1 MRSGERPEAAE
12 AAYQD
17 AVRVVM
23 RELFRRCAEARGL
36 TPPGEVLPT
45 DAEPDQALVAELET
59 GLARF
64 DVSSIEQFGYAYES
78 LLGATDRKHAGAHY
92 TPRVL
97 ADEVVE
103 HALTPLLDGKAVLD
117 LRLLDIA
124 TGSGIFL
131 VSAAHLLAAR
141 DPDGPSLREVVT
153 TCLYGADI
161 NPTTVEICRLS
172 LWLLAGDSD
181 LPLSFLDDRIR
192 HGDSLLDAD
201 GVGDRT
207 PVDWSR
213 HAPEVMAAGGF
224 DAVIGNPPFLGVK
237 NIRGAVGGAVRDHYA
252 ATLLGG
258 ESGRSDLVV
267 FFVARAA
274 QLSAGVVALVVPD
287 AISEGDSAKFGLGRA
302 LAAGYRLYRA
312 ETSRPWPGAAGVR
325 IALVWL
331 ERLPEAVTPVV
342 LDGHGVASI
351 GPGLGRVD
359 AQPRGDRERG
369 VPSWMPHGY
378 QATIVLGKSLVLSRA
393 AATELVEADPR
404 TAAWI
409 KDYLSGED
417 LVSTLGPTSS
427 RQVLDLG
434 SAELETLRGV
444 PALGP
449 VLDAVRAE
457 REAQFAKYPQL
468 VNRWWGFLNPVDRLY
483 DALAGLPEAIAL
495 SKHAKYI
502 WPVVVP
508 TGPVFSNGTIVYPT
522 GDRAVY
528 AFLASTPHRLWAVD
542 EGGSR
547 LNQSFRYNP
556 SRLLAT
562 YPFPDAVDSARP
574 AGEQL
579 ADAVAAAQ
587 AALGVGITEL
597 LNQVHRDA
605 PVPAVV
611 NAVRRAL
618 VEVDRAVL
626 AAHGIDDPV
635 EHGVNQVGDRAW
647 FGPDPASE
655 AAIKAHLLG

>member
-1 MRSGERPEAAE
+1 MRTGDR
-12 AAYQD
+12 AYET

-23 RELFRRCAEARGL
+23 RQLFARCAESRGL
-36 TPPGEVLPT
+36 VPSSEVLRT
-45 DAEPDQALVAELET
+45 DGEADPALVAELEI

-64 DVSSIEQFGYAYES
+64 EVTGIEQFGYAYES
-78 LLGATDRKHAGAHY
+78 LLGAADRKHAGAHY

-103 HALTPLLDGKAVLD
+103 HALAPLVTAPEDVLR

-131 VSAAHLLAAR
+131 VCAAR
-141 DPDGPSLREVVT
+141 FLAERFPDGPGLREIIT
-153 TCLYGADI
+153 TCLYGADV

-172 LWLLAGDSD
+172 LWLLAGDPD
-181 LPLSFLDDRIR
+181 LPLTFLDDRIR
-192 HGDSLLDAD
+192 YGDALLDDD
-201 GVGDRT
+201 GVSDRT

-237 NIRGAVGGAVRDHYA
+237 NIRGAVGREVRDHYA
-252 ATLLGG
+252 ATLLDG

-267 FFVARAA
+267 FFLARAT
-274 QLSAGVVALVVPD
+274 QLSRGVVALIVPD
-287 AISEGDSAKFGLGRA
+287 AISEGDTARFGLGRA
-302 LAAGYRLYRA
+302 LGAGYRIYRA
-312 ETSRPWPGAAGVR
+312 ETSRPWPGLAGVR
-325 IALVWL
+325 IALIWL
-331 ERLPEAVTPVV
+331 ERLPVAIPAV
-342 LDGHGVASI
+342 LDGREVASI
-351 GPGLGRVD
+351 GPGLGRVEGT
-359 AQPRGDRERG
+359 QQRERRERA
-369 VPSWMPHGY
+369 VPEWMPHGY

-393 AATELVEADPR
+393 EATELVEADPR

-417 LVSTLGPTSS
+417 LVSTPGPTSS
-427 RQVLDLG
+427 RQVLDVG
-434 SAELETLRGV
+434 RVELATLLGV
-444 PALGP
+444 PALAP
-449 VLDAVRAE
+449 RLAALRAE

-483 DALAGLPEAIAL
+483 DALADLPEAIAL

-502 WPVVVP
+502 WPVIVP

-522 GDRAVY
+522 TDRAVY

-562 YPFPDAVDSARP
+562 YPFPDSIDSARA

-587 AALGVGITEL
+587 ADLGVGVTEL
-597 LNQVHRDA
+597 LNQVHRGGS
-605 PVPAVV
+605 PVPTAITS
-611 NAVRRAL
+611 VRRAL
-618 VEVDRAVL
+618 IAADRAVL
-626 AAHGIDDPV
+626 AAHGIT
-635 EHGVNQVGDRAW
+635 DRVVYRFSEVDGRSW
-647 FGPDPASE
+647 FGPDRAGE
-655 AAIKAHLLG
+655 ATIKARLLG